1 MKELIEYIPFRIVSW
16 LARRL
21 KFKTVGRVGAALGG
35 FAFKLPIRRRAITI
49 DNLAKAFPN
58 LSPAEV
64 RTLAREA
71 FRNLGT
77 ALLEFLWSDGQPA
90 DELLKTI
97 HFTDDAVIRKYIE
110 VPQPLILLSAHFGS
124 WELLLKSIRL
134 YFGHP
139 FTAIVQHQRNK
150 RIDSFVDRIRSQF
163 GNITVPM
170 GLGSRQVLKALKEG
184 STVLILGD
192 QSGSKESLFID
203 FFGRPSA
210 THGGAAAFSLSTNTP
225 IVMLF
230 LMRRADGTYE
240 VLCEEVER
248 AGLNGY
254 TEENVIELT
263 RRHMAILERYIRMRP
278 DHWLWMHKRWKHTE
292 FYQSRAH
299 AEEPA

>member
-1 MKELIEYIPFRIVSW
+1 
-16 LARRL
+16 
-21 KFKTVGRVGAALGG
+21 
-35 FAFKLPIRRRAITI
+35 
-49 DNLAKAFPN
+49 
-58 LSPAEV
+58 
-64 RTLAREA
+64 
-71 FRNLGT
+71 
-77 ALLEFLWSDGQPA
+77 
-90 DELLKTI
+90 
-97 HFTDDAVIRKYIE
+97 
-110 VPQPLILLSAHFGS
+110 
-124 WELLLKSIRL
+124 
-134 YFGHP
+134 
-139 FTAIVQHQRNK
+139 
-150 RIDSFVDRIRSQF
+150 
-163 GNITVPM
+163 M

-210 THGGAAAFSLSTNTP
+210 THGGAAAFSLRTNTP